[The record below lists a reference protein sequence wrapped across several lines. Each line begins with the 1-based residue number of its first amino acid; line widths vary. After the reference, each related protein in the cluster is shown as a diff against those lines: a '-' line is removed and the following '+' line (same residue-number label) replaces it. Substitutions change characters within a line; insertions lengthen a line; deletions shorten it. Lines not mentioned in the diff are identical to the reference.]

1 MHLEKNNTLFSKIDH
16 VYYQSVSIYTH
27 ALIHFTL
34 QNGKIGKVVY
44 VACDLML
51 LIMNIYGENA
61 KKKVNVLDLK
71 ESIDFENHAI
81 LGLKKHKNKNS

>member
-61 KKKVNVLDLK
+61 KKKSQCVRLERIHRL
-71 ESIDFENHAI
+71 
-81 LGLKKHKNKNS
+81 

>member
-51 LIMNIYGENA
+51 LIMNIYDENA
-61 KKKVNVLDLK
+61 KKSQCVRLERIHRL
-71 ESIDFENHAI
+71 
-81 LGLKKHKNKNS
+81 